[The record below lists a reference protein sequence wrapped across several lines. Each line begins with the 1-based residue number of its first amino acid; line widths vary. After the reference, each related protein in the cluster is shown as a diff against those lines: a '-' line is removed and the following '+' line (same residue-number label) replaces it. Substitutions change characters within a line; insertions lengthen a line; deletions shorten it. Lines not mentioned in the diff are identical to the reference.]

1 MNNYLTEEAINI
13 HKNEIEHRKVVIRK
27 ERNDDLKEA
36 KRHGDLSENF
46 EYRVAKRERAKNESR
61 IRFLER
67 MIKTAILIKDDSKA
81 DEVGLNKEVVIK
93 FLEDN
98 TCDEFLIVTTIEADP
113 LNNKISIESPLGKA
127 IFKRR
132 IGEKVLVRSPNETY
146 TVEILNV
153 KKIFNNNI

>member
-1 MNNYLTEEAINI
+1 MN
-13 HKNEIEHRKVVIRK
+13 
-27 ERNDDLKEA
+27 
-36 KRHGDLSENF
+36 
-46 EYRVAKRERAKNESR
+46 
-61 IRFLER
+61 
-67 MIKTAILIKDDSKA
+67 
-81 DEVGLNKEVVIK
+81 
-93 FLEDN
+93 
-98 TCDEFLIVTTIEADP
+98 FLIVTTIEADP